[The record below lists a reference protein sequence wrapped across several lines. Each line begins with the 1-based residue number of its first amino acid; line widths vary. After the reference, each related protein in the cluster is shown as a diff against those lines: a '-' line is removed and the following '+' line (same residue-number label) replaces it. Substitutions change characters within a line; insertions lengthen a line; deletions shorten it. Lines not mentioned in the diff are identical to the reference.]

1 MHNSILFFSIS
12 FSLLFSS
19 LLVILINNS
28 IYAILLLIVSFVSAT
43 GLLLMLECEFM
54 ALIFVVIYIGAIA
67 VLFLFVIMMLNIK
80 ITNSTKD
87 VLKYFPLSNFI
98 GILFLLEIIFLF
110 NRTFQSNPY
119 TDQIIYNF
127 YVNWYDKIEPLS
139 DLQSIGQLIYVHYVV
154 QFLVAGFVLL
164 ISILGAVVLT
174 TTYKQKNNKK
184 QDTFKQVSR

>member
-1 MHNSILFFSIS
+1 
-12 FSLLFSS
+12 
-19 LLVILINNS
+19 
-28 IYAILLLIVSFVSAT
+28 
-43 GLLLMLECEFM
+43 MLECEFM

-87 VLKYFPLSNFI
+87 VFKYFPLSNFI

-119 TDQIIYNF
+119 TDQILYNF

-174 TTYKQKNNKK
+174 TTYKQKNYKK